1 MCSFFQVYAMLVQ
14 FVFQLKLIEISRA
27 LRFFLM
33 IYLYVYS
40 ISTNECYNLNNIAVL
55 VCKLIKI

>member
-1 MCSFFQVYAMLVQ
+1 MLVQ